1 MKINK
6 LKNNTGFTIV
16 EAMFA
21 VFLLTVSVTSLMSI
35 VASSLFSAKYSRDQ
49 ITATYLA
56 QEAVDYIRNDRDTS
70 ILQGTT
76 FAIFSSKYN
85 KCISPNGCSF
95 DILNF
100 SDTIKECGAGSS
112 SSIGCPYLYYNQ
124 NPNDRDPFYSS
135 SNSYLKTNFKRQ
147 VIVENVDN
155 SNQELKI
162 SVKVEWMNGGAIKS
176 TTLNSSLLNWLGL

>member
-70 ILQGTT
+70 ILRGTT
-76 FAIFSSKYN
+76 FASFSSKYN
-85 KCISPNGCSF
+85 KCIKPNGCSF
-95 DILNF
+95 DVLDFNG
-100 SDTIKECGAGSS
+100 TVKECGAGSS
-112 SSIGCPYLYYNQ
+112 GSIGCPYLYYNQ
-124 NPNDRDPFYSS
+124 NPNDRDLFYSS

-147 VIVENVDN
+147 ILVEDL
-155 SNQELKI
+155 SNELKI

-176 TTLNSSLLNWLGL
+176 IVLNSSLLNWLGL